1 MFTLYIKEIGGQTTF
16 FKKYFKTIN
25 IEKINN
31 GYIFTML
38 FHINRKREEIS
49 LLNKIFY
56 NLVIKKIKKFII
68 ENSIEGIVVSRE
80 LIKNDYFMQQ
90 LKSKKKQDSIEKVN
104 NNKNINI
111 DFNKIKLIDGSILFE
126 YMAYDVVKYIMKIQ
140 NKECNLEDIYILI
153 NNFNKHDIIE
163 NILFFIS
170 KFRNVNIITEN
181 INEFK
186 KIEEKIYKETG
197 IYVTVSNNKRK
208 SLKRVKYIINIDFGE
223 NINRFN
229 LYRKAIVIDS
239 KKYNIKNFE
248 GINITN
254 FDIDVC
260 EEIKDYFRKYN
271 LLNITNLAILYETTI
286 NKNDKFMDVR
296 KKIKDSEIIVT
307 KLYGNNGVIDENEY
321 KQLNLNNYS

>member
-1 MFTLYIKEIGGQTTF
+1 
-16 FKKYFKTIN
+16 
-25 IEKINN
+25 
-31 GYIFTML
+31 
-38 FHINRKREEIS
+38 
-49 LLNKIFY
+49 
-56 NLVIKKIKKFII
+56 
-68 ENSIEGIVVSRE
+68 
-80 LIKNDYFMQQ
+80 
-90 LKSKKKQDSIEKVN
+90 
-104 NNKNINI
+104 
-111 DFNKIKLIDGSILFE
+111 
-126 YMAYDVVKYIMKIQ
+126 MAYDVVKYIMKIQ

-208 SLKRVKYIINIDFGE
+208 SLKRAKYIINIDFGE
-223 NINRFN
+223 NLNRFN

-248 GINITN
+248 GIKITN